1 MTRPRE
7 GVLIAAFAAIAVMV
21 GGNAVGIRFSNR
33 ELDPLWGA
41 GLRFALAAALLVVAM
56 AIMRLRLPRGRAL
69 MGALLFGLLDVGGAF
84 ALGYYALVE
93 LHAGFGSILLALVPL
108 ATLLLAALQRQE
120 RLRVAGVTGT
130 LVALVGIALM
140 SRAPLRESLP
150 ALSLLA
156 ALGSALCIAQATVL
170 VRRFP
175 PVHPMTMNAIA
186 MTVGAAVLIAGSVLA
201 GEALVIP
208 QRAATWVALGY
219 LVVVGSVIV
228 FVLFL
233 FVLRHWAASRTAY
246 VYVLV
251 PCVTVALSAWLDDEP
266 VGAGLVLGGLLVLIG
281 VYAGALRPATTA
293 STPPAVSAATR
304 RLRGG
309 RPGRRQPG
317 SVGAGGGVS
326 RGSAGESGSGPA
338 STSSRE

>member
-7 GVLIAAFAAIAVMV
+7 GLLIAAFAAIAVLV

-41 GLRFALAAALLVVAM
+41 GLRFGLAAILLVAAM
-56 AIMRLRLPRGRAL
+56 AALRLELPSGRAL
-69 MGALLFGLLDVGGAF
+69 TGALLFGLLDVGGAF

-108 ATLLLAALQRQE
+108 ATLLLAVLHGQE
-120 RLRVAGVTGT
+120 RLRAIAAAGT
-130 LVALVGIALM
+130 LVSLTGVALM

-150 ALSLLA
+150 VPSLLA

-175 PVHPMTMNAIA
+175 PVHPVTMNAVA
-186 MTVGAAVLIAGSVLA
+186 MTAGAAVLIVGSVLA
-201 GEALVIP
+201 GESLVVP
-208 QRAATWVALGY
+208 QRAATWVALTY
-219 LVVVGSVIV
+219 LVLIGSVVV

-251 PCVTVALSAWLDDEP
+251 PFVTVALSAWLDDEP
-266 VGAGLVLGGLLVLIG
+266 VSAGLTLGGLLVLAG
-281 VYAGALRPATTA
+281 VYVGALRPAR
-293 STPPAVSAATR
+293 TPPTPPEPALGPALRNPSADA
-304 RLRGG
+304 G
-309 RPGRRQPG
+309 RPRTP
-317 SVGAGGGVS
+317 
-326 RGSAGESGSGPA
+326 PL
-338 STSSRE
+338 

>member
-7 GVLIAAFAAIAVMV
+7 GLLIAAFAAIAVLV

-41 GLRFALAAALLVVAM
+41 GLRFALAATLLVAAM
-56 AIMRLRLPRGRAL
+56 AVLRLELPRGRAL
-69 MGALLFGLLDVGGAF
+69 TGALVFGLLDVGGAF

-108 ATLLLAALQRQE
+108 ATLLLAVLQGQE
-120 RLRVAGVTGT
+120 RLRAVAVAGT
-130 LVALVGIALM
+130 LVALVGVALM
-140 SRAPLRESLP
+140 SRAPLRQSLP
-150 ALSLLA
+150 LLSLLA
-156 ALGSALCIAQATVL
+156 AVGSALCIAQATVL

-175 PVHPMTMNAIA
+175 PVHPVTMNAVA
-186 MTVGAAVLIAGSVLA
+186 MTAGATVLIVGSVLT
-201 GEALVIP
+201 GESLVVP

-219 LVVVGSVIV
+219 LVVDGSVVV

-251 PCVTVALSAWLDDEP
+251 PFVTVALSAWLDDEP
-266 VGAGLVLGGLLVLIG
+266 VGAGLVLGGLLVLTG
-281 VYAGALRPATTA
+281 VYVGALRPAQT
-293 STPPAVSAATR
+293 SPTPPEPVLGPALHNPSMDPE
-304 RLRGG
+304 
-309 RPGRRQPG
+309 RPGT
-317 SVGAGGGVS
+317 
-326 RGSAGESGSGPA
+326 PA
-338 STSSRE
+338 P

>member
-1 MTRPRE
+1 L
-7 GVLIAAFAAIAVMV
+7 LIAAFAAIAVLV

-41 GLRFALAAALLVVAM
+41 GLRFALAATLLLAAMALL
-56 AIMRLRLPRGRAL
+56 RLELPRGRAL
-69 MGALLFGLLDVGGAF
+69 IGALLFGLLDVGGAF

-93 LHAGFGSILLALVPL
+93 LHAGFGSVLLALVPL

-120 RLRVAGVTGT
+120 RLRVVAVAGT
-130 LVALVGIALM
+130 LVALVGVALM

-150 ALSLLA
+150 LLSLLA

-175 PVHPMTMNAIA
+175 PVHPVTMTAVA
-186 MTVGAAVLIAGSVLA
+186 MTAGAAVLLAGSVLA
-201 GEALVIP
+201 GESLALP
-208 QRAATWVALGY
+208 RRTATWFALGY
-219 LVVVGSVIV
+219 LVVVGSVVV

-251 PCVTVALSAWLDDEP
+251 PFVTVALSAWLDDEP
-266 VGAGLVLGGLLVLIG
+266 VGAGLVLGGLLVLSG
-281 VYAGALRPATTA
+281 VYVGALRPPRILPPTPEPALGTA
-293 STPPAVSAATR
+293 LHDPLVDP
-304 RLRGG
+304 G
-309 RPGRRQPG
+309 RPGTP
-317 SVGAGGGVS
+317 
-326 RGSAGESGSGPA
+326 SA
-338 STSSRE
+338 